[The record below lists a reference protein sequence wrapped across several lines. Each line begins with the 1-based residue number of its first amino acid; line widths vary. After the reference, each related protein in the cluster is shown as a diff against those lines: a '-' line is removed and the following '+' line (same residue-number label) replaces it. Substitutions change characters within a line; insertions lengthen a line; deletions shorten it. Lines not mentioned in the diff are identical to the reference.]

1 MKILDEII
9 NRVHQLTFD
18 QQKQVLQNL
27 QSLQEGEKRRYQRLS
42 TGVDVDA
49 VIGDRVVQSSTRDLS
64 ASGVYIRTTEKFES
78 DRGAKVVFAIPGH
91 DTPFKLEGKI
101 ARTGQQGIV
110 IKFEAQNPYLNR
122 ILDDAIWKTKTV

>member
-1 MKILDEII
+1 MKMLDEII
-9 NRVHQLTFD
+9 NRVRKLTFD

-27 QSLQEGEKRRYQRLS
+27 QSMQEGEKRRYQRLS

-78 DRGAKVVFAIPGH
+78 DRDAKVVFAIPGH
-91 DTPFKLEGKI
+91 DTPFKLKGKI
-101 ARTGQQGIV
+101 ARTEQQGIV

-122 ILDDAIWKTKTV
+122 ILDDAIWKTKTA